1 MTKRARVYA
10 MRLSAFQDSCVPR
23 FSREIRKEK
32 NRYIDEQ
39 IAYYRRVGMFSDTI
53 EYEHSAEIMKIYKKN
68 VRLIFTGTARI
79 ALDSLP
85 DLKMKLPEESKRA
98 TIENALS
105 RWYAFYS
112 ADKIKKIART
122 TTSDLRRLMVAAFQ
136 SELPEKDVIKA
147 GLRAKGLSAFRA
159 DTIARTETGF
169 ASSYASAETVRDMA
183 DEVGVKLFK
192 TWIAVNDE
200 RTREDHS
207 VMDGEKIADGEK
219 FFVGGEYLDR
229 PKDPSGS
236 GHNVINCRCEVAWET
251 DF

>member
-1 MTKRARVYA
+1 
-10 MRLSAFQDSCVPR
+10 VPR
-23 FSREIRKEK
+23 FAREIRKEK
-32 NRYIDEQ
+32 NRYIDAQ
-39 IAYYRRVGMFSDTI
+39 IAYYRRVGMLSTDL
-53 EYEHSAEIMKIYKKN
+53 EYEHSANIMRIYKKN
-68 VRLIFTGTARI
+68 IRLVFTGTARI
-79 ALDSLP
+79 ALDALP
-85 DLKMKLPEESKRA
+85 DLKARVPHETKRM

-112 ADKIKKIART
+112 ADKIKKISKT
-122 TTSDLRRLMVAAFQ
+122 TTADLRRLMSAAFE
-136 SELPEKDVIKA
+136 SALPEKEVIKQ
-147 GLRAKGLSAFRA
+147 GLLAKGLSAFRA
-159 DTIARTETGF
+159 ETIARTETGF

-183 DEVGVKLFK
+183 NEVGVKLFK

-207 VMDGEKIADGEK
+207 IVDGEKVADSEK

-236 GHNVINCRCEVAWET
+236 ASNNINCRCEVAWET